1 MKCSDVSVSETFN
14 QPVVFQR
21 TWPPSHPRCSD
32 FLRNIQKPQVET
44 TSGCRPDRWR
54 MLLSDTPAWCPMFFF
69 FLLKQMSISHKHT
82 TKRFPAS
89 HAKSPRR
96 CWKSKLI
103 VADAQGV
110 GFPHCSGIQWGLW
123 TSFLQPS
130 SFYCIVIN
138 KYYLFQRNNNLK
150 RKQRCW
156 EKTVLKVFANESV
169 SIILGGW
176 LICDRV
182 LV

>member
-1 MKCSDVSVSETFN
+1 MLVSLRHSTNLLCFRELGHLHIPAVQIFLEISRSLRLRPPLAAVLTGGGCCLAIL
-14 QPVVFQR
+14 QPDAQ
-21 TWPPSHPRCSD
+21 C
-32 FLRNIQKPQVET
+32 
-44 TSGCRPDRWR
+44 
-54 MLLSDTPAWCPMFFF
+54 FF

-89 HAKSPRR
+89 RAKSPRH
-96 CWKSKLI
+96 CWESKLI

-176 LICDRV
+176 LICDRI